1 MLHKGAILLAAAAVL
16 SGCVSGG
23 LSSGAAGAAG
33 MEDAARDR
41 ALYQEERPRQEPPV
55 SGGTDAPETRDLA
68 GAVRDFAQYLEGRI
82 RKDSPSAVLSVEA
95 PLKGITDYIT
105 DTLTE
110 ELLNTAGAR
119 MVSRQALETVKREQD
134 IQAGEDVDDHTAA
147 RIGHIAGWRTVITG
161 AVTPLA
167 GGYRLSL
174 RAVEVETAELLGA
187 KGYLI
192 KSDAV
197 LAGIVNPS
205 QTARE
210 LSRREELLRPFTEQR
225 KDFEF
230 EARPA
235 GGKEV
240 FYDGEELR
248 ISLKAGADCY
258 FVVYQVD
265 AENQTQILIPNPY
278 DRDNTLKAGV
288 ERVLP
293 EYSSFVLHAPF
304 GEEQI
309 LVYASE
315 GPIAIP
321 PEQYEPAPL
330 TPEYF
335 SDPAAPW
342 QAGKV
347 PEEGG
352 KGLTVRPRGAAGS
365 FRYTILPGGF

>member
-1 MLHKGAILLAAAAVL
+1 MLG
-16 SGCVSGG
+16 
-23 LSSGAAGAAG
+23 
-33 MEDAARDR
+33 
-41 ALYQEERPRQEPPV
+41 
-55 SGGTDAPETRDLA
+55 LA
-68 GAVRDFAQYLEGRI
+68 GAVRDFARYLEGRI
-82 RKDSPSAVLSVEA
+82 RRDSPSAVLSVEA
-95 PLKGITDYIT
+95 PLKGISDYIT

-119 MVSRQALETVKREQD
+119 MVSRQSLETVKREQN
-134 IQAGEDVDDHTAA
+134 IQAEEEVDDHTAA
-147 RIGHIAGWRTVITG
+147 LIGHIAGWRTVITG
-161 AVTPLA
+161 VVTPLA
-167 GGYRLSL
+167 EGYRLSL

-197 LAGIVNPS
+197 LAGLVNPS
-205 QTARE
+205 QTIRE
-210 LSRREELLRPFTEQR
+210 LSRREALLRSCTEQR
-225 KDFEF
+225 KDFVLEV
-230 EARPA
+230 RPA

-248 ISLKAGADCY
+248 ISLKAGVDCY
-258 FVVYQVD
+258 FVVYQMD
-265 AENQTQILIPNPY
+265 ADSQMQILIPNPY

-293 EYSSFVLHAPF
+293 EYSTFALHAPF
-304 GEEQI
+304 GEERI

-315 GPIAIP
+315 RPIAIP

-335 SDPAAPW
+335 ADPAAPW
-342 QAGKV
+342 QAGQI
-347 PEEGG
+347 PAEGG

-365 FRYTILPGGF
+365 FRYTIVPGSKSALPGGF